1 MTHTSN
7 WRKTFYSIYIGQA
20 FSLLSSSAVQFSI
33 IWWITMKTES
43 ALALTLASVI
53 GLLPQAVLGLFAGVW
68 IDRFDRK
75 KIMMLADTMVALSSL
90 FLGVLFFL
98 GIESITFVYIV
109 LFIRALGETFHKPA
123 LQTTIPQLVPPTEL
137 TKAGGL
143 GQMVNSLCA
152 MGGPMLGALL
162 MSLTSLPY
170 VMLVDVFG
178 ASIAVLIL
186 FYVKIPKVATPL
198 HGKRH
203 FKDEMKAGILAFRS
217 NQVLV
222 RLAVPMLISTIIFVP
237 IGTLLPLMVKAFF
250 GGTAWHNGIVQ
261 TLFSVGMLYA
271 ATVIGITGGLK
282 RQFLMIS
289 LSTGLLGICSLVA
302 GFMPSNLFW
311 GFCVIVFIMGM
322 TGMGF
327 NIPFTAYIQRSVPAE
342 NLGKVISFFTSVM
355 SFAAPIGMF
364 IAGPVSEIIGINR
377 WMSIAGIIMII
388 VGLLSY
394 MLTREFDQPVNQEVA
409 INEV

>member
-90 FLGVLFFL
+90 FLGILFFL

-123 LQTTIPQLVPPTEL
+123 LQTTIPQLVPPSEL

-143 GQMVNSLCA
+143 SQMVNSLCA
-152 MGGPMLGALL
+152 MVGPMLGALL
-162 MSLTSLPY
+162 MSITSLPY

-186 FYVKIPKVATPL
+186 FYVKIPKVAAPP

-217 NQVLV
+217 NKVLV

-261 TLFSVGMLYA
+261 TLFSVGMLFA
-271 ATVIGITGGLK
+271 ATVIGVTGGLK

-302 GFMPSNLFW
+302 GFMPSNLFG

-342 NLGKVISFFTSVM
+342 NLGKVISFVTSVM

-377 WMSIAGIIMII
+377 WMSIAGIVMIL

-394 MLTREFDQPVNQEVA
+394 MLTREFDQPVKLVT
-409 INEV
+409 V

>member
-98 GIESITFVYIV
+98 GIESIIFVYIV

-123 LQTTIPQLVPPTEL
+123 LQTTIPQLVPPSEL

-143 GQMVNSLCA
+143 GQIVNSLCA

-186 FYVKIPKVATPL
+186 FYVKIPKVATPP

-217 NQVLV
+217 NKVLV

-261 TLFSVGMLYA
+261 TLFSVGMLFA
-271 ATVIGITGGLK
+271 ATVIGVTGGLK

-342 NLGKVISFFTSVM
+342 NLGKVISFVTSVM

-377 WMSIAGIIMII
+377 WMSIAGIVMIL

-394 MLTREFDQPVNQEVA
+394 MLTREFDHPMKQEVA
-409 INEV
+409 LTL

>member
-75 KIMMLADTMVALSSL
+75 KIMMLANTMVALSSL

-98 GIESITFVYIV
+98 GIESITFVYVV

-123 LQTTIPQLVPPTEL
+123 LQTTIPQLVPPSEL

-186 FYVKIPKVATPL
+186 FYVKIPKVATP

-261 TLFSVGMLYA
+261 TLFSVGMLFA
-271 ATVIGITGGLK
+271 ATVIGVTGGLK

-342 NLGKVISFFTSVM
+342 NLGKVISFVTSVM

-377 WMSIAGIIMII
+377 WMSIAGIIMIL

-409 INEV
+409 LTL